1 MVNLICLETDLR
13 NGPISI
19 RTTGSAVSTRTSR
32 NIHLGFTVTKWCSAF
47 LDLLRLIQSRV

>member
-32 NIHLGFTVTKWCSAF
+32 NIDLGFAVTKWCSAF
-47 LDLLRLIQSRV
+47 LDLLRSIQSRV

>member
-19 RTTGSAVSTRTSR
+19 RTIGSAVSIRISR
-32 NIHLGFTVTKWCSAF
+32 NIDLGSAETKGGSVL
-47 LDLLRLIQSRV
+47 LDLFKSIQSRI